1 MRQWYCTGGDI
12 QYGRTCQGSTALLQ
26 RHEHLLQT
34 AEGELLSDPE
44 WGKKLKDLQGAPII
58 DTRSLEA
65 IFRAAH
71 MKDPETQD
79 AQVEITFDAGVLTY
93 VATITAI
100 DGVVATLERTIVQ

>member
-12 QYGRTCQGSTALLQ
+12 QYGRTCSGSAALLQ

-34 AEGELLSDPE
+34 AEGELLADPE
-44 WGKKLKDLQGAPII
+44 WGKKLKDLQGAPFV
-58 DTRSLEA
+58 DARSLEA

-79 AQVEITFDAGVLTY
+79 AQVEITYESEVLTY
-93 VATITAI
+93 VATITAT
-100 DGVVATLERTIVQ
+100 DGTVATLERTIVE